1 MRFEEAY
8 TGWQEGRLTQ
18 EDAARLLGV
27 CDRTFRQ
34 QIDRYETDGMDALLD
49 KRLTQR
55 SHKRAPVDE
64 VIGLVDLYRKDYAGW
79 NVKHFHTWYAR
90 EHDGQRGYTWVK
102 NQLQQAG
109 AVIRSKA
116 RGKHRLR
123 RDREPL
129 PGMMVHQ
136 SLPPNVS
143 IGGCQRP

>member
-27 CDRTFRQ
+27 CDRTFRR

-109 AVIRSKA
+109 VVGLGETCGAGKIRASA
-116 RGKHRLR
+116 QGTGTGIR
-123 RDREPL
+123 
-129 PGMMVHQ
+129 
-136 SLPPNVS
+136 
-143 IGGCQRP
+143 

>member
-64 VIGLVDLYRKDYAGW
+64 VIGLVDLYRKDYVGW
-79 NVKHFHTWYAR
+79 NVNHFHAWYAR

-109 AVIRSKA
+109 VVGLGETCGAGKIRASA
-116 RGKHRLR
+116 QGAGTGIR
-123 RDREPL
+123 
-129 PGMMVHQ
+129 
-136 SLPPNVS
+136 
-143 IGGCQRP
+143 